1 MTKQNPNQA
10 ILSGDDLKQ
19 YKATAQE
26 ALVKATESEFL
37 KWSAVWCWF
46 DSGHNTLC
54 PKAMI
59 PAVDDVVAYAADMTD
74 FDIAQIDAD
83 IKQVSQFAPAA
94 DYQNVT
100 YCLYTRF
107 ASPASDDRLQK
118 MIKVIGQYFEIP
130 SKAVPKDLILR
141 LWNNFFGS
149 EKMLFQV
156 YKTWL
161 EARENGFNGEWPF
174 ARLIRAWQNRPR
186 KPEKASVDVV
196 GSSLTVLPYGVSEVS
211 RTRWE
216 AIDGSIDAVMVDG
229 QPLAT
234 HIPDFKTRARGGNLK
249 AYKPQNTQG
258 QLTLGFSFER
268 KPLAQ
273 PIPLIAYSE
282 FGGDLHKSIAAD
294 VSVLLFLTHASN
306 QSLFLSH
313 KDGAR
318 LLARNRQGGF
328 RKKINRQDKQ
338 RFIDAWVAVWSMM
351 VWIERNGLFIPYDMA
366 ICSRINDETVTLSKP
381 LWSRREN
388 GQWTLTAGYGAV
400 GKNRL
405 FGKIDDGGIWR
416 TIAGIEYHL
425 ARGYPTIRGK
435 NKGIAQPLVAASK
448 GGPGEWQKVDWRTFM
463 RLTGDNWA
471 ENDKAKDSTV
481 NRRFGRRKEVL
492 KAAGYV
498 TDGRNPATAGD
509 TVEFSFGK
517 KGVAWFRA
525 TDRFVE
531 AARLAKE
538 QKWETVNLQSFL
550 NGN

>member
-1 MTKQNPNQA
+1 MDKKDSTKKTFDAQATINQA
-10 ILSGDDLKQ
+10 RDDYIKATDGEGILSAVSRAVWVIDHKTEPPEKAIATPLTISRWFSKFSEKERDDFVRGLTQNKEM
-19 YKATAQE
+19 ATAWDKHWTRKGE
-26 ALVKATESEFL
+26 
-37 KWSAVWCWF
+37 
-46 DSGHNTLC
+46 
-54 PKAMI
+54 M
-59 PAVDDVVAYAADMTD
+59 VV
-74 FDIAQIDAD
+74 
-83 IKQVSQFAPAA
+83 
-94 DYQNVT
+94 
-100 YCLYTRF
+100 
-107 ASPASDDRLQK
+107 
-118 MIKVIGQYFEIP
+118 
-130 SKAVPKDLILR
+130 
-141 LWNNFFGS
+141 
-149 EKMLFQV
+149 
-156 YKTWL
+156 
-161 EARENGFNGEWPF
+161 EWPMF
-174 ARLIRAWQNRPR
+174 TVDIFFILCEPPEGDKKPPGTIDVEDVIKYLRAIGEDMPEGADKPLSMIVRAAWAWQDDRPR
-186 KPEKASVDVV
+186 KPEQISVGVV
-196 GSSLTVLPYGVSEVS
+196 GDGLTAVPYGVSEIS

-234 HIPDFKTRARGGNLK
+234 HIPNFKTRARGGNLK

-306 QSLFLSH
+306 QPLFLSH
-313 KDGAR
+313 KGGAR
-318 LLARNRQGGF
+318 LLARDRKGGF
-328 RKKINRQDKQ
+328 REKINRRDVQ
-338 RFIDAWVAVWSMM
+338 RFIDAWIAVWSMM
-351 VWIERNGLFIPYDMA
+351 VWNEKDGLFIPYDMA

-416 TIAGIEYHL
+416 TIAGIEYYL
-425 ARGYPTIRGK
+425 ARGYPATQGK
-435 NKGIAQPLVAASK
+435 NKDIAQPLVAASK
-448 GGPGEWQKVDWRTFM
+448 GGPGEWQKVGWRTFM
-463 RLTGDNWA
+463 RLTGDNWD
-471 ENDKAKDSTV
+471 EDDKTKDSTV
-481 NRRFGRRKEVL
+481 NRRFGRRKDVL

-498 TDGRNPATAGD
+498 TDGRNSATAGD

-517 KGVAWFRA
+517 KGMAWFRA

-538 QKWETVNLQSFL
+538 QKWETVNLQNFL
-550 NGN
+550 SGN